1 MTQFDAGPGDWS
13 DRPWEDPEKEDK
25 PQAKRR
31 GVALP
36 PWALLAI
43 LAAIVIVL
51 CVSLVLIIRAIGGGG
66 DDETPMPADTE
77 ATQVVLPTPTWT
89 LVPIIVDSPT
99 PTVTLPEEGTVVPT
113 PFTEIA
119 VGATVLIQGT
129 GGGGLNLREQP
140 STYSARVG
148 SAKEGSELTVLEGP
162 TDADGYTWWK
172 VKTPDGTEGWGAGNW
187 LVLK

>member
-13 DRPWEDPEKEDK
+13 DRPWEDPERDPK

-31 GVALP
+31 GVSLP

-51 CVSLVLIIRAIGGGG
+51 CVSLVLVIRAIGGGG

-77 ATQVVLPTPTWT
+77 ATGVVLPTPTWT
-89 LVPIIVDSPT
+89 LAPIMVDSPT
-99 PTVTLPEEGTVVPT
+99 PTVELPIEGTVEPT

-119 VGATVLIQGT
+119 VGATVVVQGT

-140 STYSARVG
+140 STYAARVG
-148 SAKEGSELTVLEGP
+148 SVAEGAELTVLDGP
-162 TDADGYTWWK
+162 KEADGYVWWQ
-172 VKTPDGTEGWGAGNW
+172 VRTADGKEGWGAANW